1 MHYFSL
7 QPYFYAQQGYYS
19 CSVQAVWLNHGRRL
33 NWNVNFKH
41 SYRNPSTQNLFF
53 FHWIDFWGYVL
64 WLIYIARQVLDSW
77 SGYGYI
83 RPKNGYSNDQG
94 SGFRSESK
102 SESVQMET
110 VSVQTSCLESESE
123 SVSKSVSGIVNKPLD
138 TRTRRFSNYGCPSR
152 IPQINPTYLSKMY
165 VTKTSGTQITLS
177 RILIKVR
184 NQRTAQYILDM
195 SWQNVHNEIFQDLN
209 HD

>member
-1 MHYFSL
+1 M
-7 QPYFYAQQGYYS
+7 YY
-19 CSVQAVWLNHGRRL
+19 H
-33 NWNVNFKH
+33 
-41 SYRNPSTQNLFF
+41 
-53 FHWIDFWGYVL
+53 L
-64 WLIYIARQVLDSW
+64 WLIYIAGQELDSW

-83 RPKNGYSNDQG
+83 RPKKWVEQWSRIRIGIGIQIW
-94 SGFRSESK
+94 
-102 SESVQMET
+102 VCAMET

-138 TRTRRFSNYGCPSR
+138 TRTWRFSNLRVPLAH
-152 IPQINPTYLSKMY
+152 PPINHTYLSKMY